1 MVQNYKWCSNG
12 SRGTPCSA
20 MVSPVKSH
28 ARVANI
34 TKSYAFNYYIS
45 FGSTVGRPLILPRVS
60 FSTSIPQLGY
70 YQCRLVMSSCH
81 HITVDIKQLCHPKLS
96 VSYKFSCVIIGSS
109 TQVMSSYAAVTN
121 LCVIFSPYVMSWQV
135 LHRANPLR
143 LGVKSVTS
151 GFYFQNH
158 RNLCRYTSFMSS
170 VLSSPSFSSNRISRL
185 RQFQNHLSTSTPK
198 MSNSNSNFELSSV
211 FNVKGKVST
220 KPNHFLI

>member
-1 MVQNYKWCSNG
+1 
-12 SRGTPCSA
+12 
-20 MVSPVKSH
+20 
-28 ARVANI
+28 
-34 TKSYAFNYYIS
+34 
-45 FGSTVGRPLILPRVS
+45 
-60 FSTSIPQLGY
+60 
-70 YQCRLVMSSCH
+70 
-81 HITVDIKQLCHPKLS
+81 
-96 VSYKFSCVIIGSS
+96 
-109 TQVMSSYAAVTN
+109 MSSYAAVTN

-220 KPNHFLI
+220 KPNHFLIWFEGLPLTVTGRLGHGGRKRHWPGKACSYTLNLSWPQEPSWLFGLSIGSSINSGISIFL